1 MNPKFYKFIAD
12 GYNKIGGVLYA
23 PSNWPYPI
31 ARDGIEVK
39 DWQSL
44 VVELKYGQYR
54 PFHLCIG
61 GANMVSEELKELL
74 ESFVQD
80 DPNIEFL
87 PVKAISAE
95 YGDRIYYILH
105 FRKIYDVI
113 DKKNTIYVEGTDS
126 IIKLRVDY
134 EKTKNLKIFNS
145 QPAINDIIVSADIRR
160 AIRKNKL
167 NLGLI
172 FMPIYCMNGQ

>member
-1 MNPKFYKFIAD
+1 
-12 GYNKIGGVLYA
+12 
-23 PSNWPYPI
+23 
-31 ARDGIEVK
+31 
-39 DWQSL
+39 
-44 VVELKYGQYR
+44 
-54 PFHLCIG
+54 
-61 GANMVSEELKELL
+61 MVSEELKELL